1 MSPELTWHSLPND
14 NVNVSGLTQA
24 LTSTLPQSNWCRLTE
39 QQLTAVPEAVANQAR
54 FPAGVALRFYSDT
67 PALHLKLTV
76 NSPSRGAGIDV
87 MVDGMLWRTLP
98 LEPGIADI
106 AVFTGL
112 SAEDRLLEIYLPGNQ
127 QVGVEQLGIAPH
139 SVLRAASEK
148 PGLPWVFYG
157 SSIVQGA
164 GSALS
169 SVNYPSVLSRQLGV
183 STLNFGFYGAGKAEP
198 EVVNEILKVAAHT
211 LIFDLG
217 KSFGRQDA
225 SVYRDMLQQA
235 CQTQPDAKRVCITPI
250 YSLREHYDPRFR
262 AFSESLRDTFKK
274 AASEVE
280 ETILIDGLELLGPED
295 WACFSADGLHPN
307 EWGYT
312 RIAER
317 LAAHLQSSAD

>member
-1 MSPELTWHSLPND
+1 MSLEFDWYSPSDD
-14 NVNVSGLTQA
+14 NISVLGLAPAVMPGSPQASGY
-24 LTSTLPQSNWCRLTE
+24 RLSQ
-39 QQLTAVPEAVANQAR
+39 QQLSVVPEAVATQAR
-54 FPAGVALRFYSDT
+54 FPAGVRLRFYSNT
-67 PALHLKLTV
+67 SHLRLKLEAA
-76 NSPSRGAGIDV
+76 SPSRGVGIDV
-87 MVDGMLWRTLP
+87 MVDGNLWRSL
-98 LEPGIADI
+98 LVEPGTADI
-106 AVFTGL
+106 TVFEGL
-112 SAEDRLLEIYLPGNQ
+112 AAEDRLLDIYLPGNQ
-127 QVGVEQLGIAPH
+127 QLHIEQLGIAPD
-139 SVLRAASEK
+139 STLEPAPCKA
-148 PGLPWVFYG
+148 GLPWVFYG

-164 GSALS
+164 GSTLS
-169 SVNYPSVLSRQLGV
+169 CMNYPAILSRQFNV
-183 STLNFGFYGAGKAEP
+183 DTVNFGFYGAGKGEP
-198 EVVNEILKVAAHT
+198 EVVNEILGVPGHT

-235 CQTQPDAKRVCITPI
+235 RRTQPDAKNVCITPI

-262 AFSESLRDTFKK
+262 AFSESLRDTFNK

-317 LAAHLQSSAD
+317 LAARLQT